1 MKRGLII
8 AVLPLALGGCLP
20 LPITIAS
27 TAFSGISY
35 LTSGKSASDH
45 VLSATM
51 KQDCAL
57 TRPVIGE
64 SFCRDVGPDGEG
76 STPAVTVAHYPGD
89 RDDGLS
95 NDERLAVRTRGAL
108 NMADS
113 GAEPHQVAIAP
124 QFLAPPPRVSVAG
137 IIVTKDQV
145 LPGPQTRALPIA
157 ADTAWSTLVPTRT
170 IEVAPLAAPIRSV
183 TTPAQPPAPFGATA
197 PGVAAPQGMA
207 PKVQTPRF
215 EPPKAVAS
223 APAARPAASKAPAL
237 DLKALP
243 VDPAADRWVIVGS
256 FRDVE
261 RAKVM
266 ARRFAEREPT
276 ILAAT
281 VEGGQWHRVAIGPL
295 TPQVARGVR
304 DGLGRVDGRQPWV
317 IRTVAR

>member
-1 MKRGLII
+1 MKRGLVMAI
-8 AVLPLALGGCLP
+8 LPLALGGCLP

-35 LTSGKSASDH
+35 LTSGKSATDH

-64 SFCRDVGPDGEG
+64 SFCRDVGPEGEG
-76 STPAVTVAHYPGD
+76 GTPAVTVAHYPGD

-108 NMADS
+108 NFADA
-113 GAEPHQVAIAP
+113 GAQAHQVAIAP

-145 LPGPQTRALPIA
+145 VPAPHSRALPVA
-157 ADTAWSTLVPTRT
+157 TDTTWSTLVPAKT
-170 IEVAPLAAPIRSV
+170 IEVAPLAAPVPSV
-183 TTPAQPPAPFGATA
+183 TT
-197 PGVAAPQGMA
+197 
-207 PKVQTPRF
+207 
-215 EPPKAVAS
+215 
-223 APAARPAASKAPAL
+223 PAARPAAPQAAPIPKTESPQSAALAPAVRPVEPKAPATARKAGTGTL
-237 DLKALP
+237 D
-243 VDPAADRWVIVGS
+243 ADRWVIVGS

-276 ILAAT
+276 IMAAT
-281 VEGGQWHRVAIGPL
+281 VDGGEWHRVAIGPL
-295 TPQVARGVR
+295 TPQAAKGMR
-304 DGLGRVDGRQPWV
+304 DRLGRIDGRRPWV
-317 IRTVAR
+317 IRADAR